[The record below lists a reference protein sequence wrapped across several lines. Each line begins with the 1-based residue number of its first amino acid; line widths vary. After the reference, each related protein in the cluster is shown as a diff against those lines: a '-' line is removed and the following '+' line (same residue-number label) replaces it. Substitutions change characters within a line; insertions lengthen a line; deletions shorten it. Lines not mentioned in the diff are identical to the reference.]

1 MTSQQLLDIDA
12 RYASAKALAL
22 EAAQLGMDFYRKREA
37 LTIEHKG
44 DDLQDVVSIADKQIE
59 AFIRAKVSAAGAA

>member
-1 MTSQQLLDIDA
+1 MTSEPTASHVDIDA

-22 EAAQLGMDFYRKREA
+22 EAAEMGMTFYRKRES
-37 LTIEHKG
+37 LTVEHKG

-59 AFIRAKVSAAGAA
+59 ALSANG